1 MKIYNKRLIKRIIG
15 LTIVFLLLI
24 FFSQSISI
32 KNNTLSIK
40 NNRVFAAVSQ
50 NEVEHKLNQL
60 RAKFPNGTYWNHPYD
75 GNNPDGVSNKPCTHH
90 GNCDFYGNCACN
102 SYSNAIQCHGFAL
115 KVGNELF
122 GSNPG
127 NWRKHKNWDELKIG
141 DMIRYKE
148 GSWWHSIIVISKNGD
163 MITAVECNT
172 DGHCII
178 RWYHQYS
185 RSYIEAR
192 LIDGPGEP
200 TYYAT
205 SDQVQNNDTTSPTI
219 EKVWID
225 PHNHTELMLKVKASD
240 SSGISE
246 VRCNHKGAW
255 RSERDWHLNYMVP
268 QSNGE
273 WHLML
278 RPDDG
283 YGDYDIHLYVRDNAG
298 NESFYATSTGFG
310 TEGPTIKDCDVIDLD
325 DTGFTISG
333 EYSPG
338 QASLEYFNIPV
349 WTTDNGQ
356 DDLCEVAPDRI
367 DGNKFYKRINFSEH
381 KNERGPYNFHMYL
394 RNKANLDGFSGI
406 NGYSPVYE
414 AIKTI
419 EKDGHIYALYDN
431 ALSWENAKKK
441 AEEFGGHLATIKNQ
455 EEQTVVNKLIAS
467 GNKKGY
473 WLGGYKDNQWKWIT
487 SEDFT
492 YDNWASTQPDNAYN
506 REDKLMVFKEGN
518 YEIGEWNDA
527 SNEDYI
533 KMGFIIEYEPQLDN
547 AVFTE
552 TLNGHTYKVYP
563 ENLTWNEAKEK
574 CENLGGH
581 LITANTSEEQQLVEK
596 ITSNYGSNYWLGGK
610 LDEANV
616 WRWVTGEM
624 IQSQYWAPGQP
635 DHGQGEPYLGTCTDN
650 GLWNDYG
657 NVSDNID
664 GYILE
669 LEHTNAETAKSVI
682 HNGKEYIRYDVG
694 LPWNEAQQYCE
705 SQGGHLAIIRDEA
718 TQQAIAELIQG
729 GRARYLLGASD
740 AENEGDWKWLDGSAL
755 TYTHWGNDEPNN
767 YEGNEDYLIMDSNG
781 DWNDVILSY
790 SGMSTVQGFIC
801 EVPYEPK
808 VEQVTLD
815 KSELILNVG
824 DSRTLSAVV
833 KPDNASDKKLKWDSS
848 NTGIATVDQN
858 GKVKA
863 IVAGQAKVTATSV
876 NGKQASCTVIVNP
889 AVPANA
895 LQIKGNC
902 DKTAVKPGDI
912 VTITINLENY
922 GISEEEISSMQIEIP
937 NATNELSYIPDSK
950 KLLLESGEFST
961 NENIIFAYLPLSAGD
976 NVLPKDT
983 EGLFTFQMKVKESL
997 AEDMDAELPMIIT
1010 MGNKDDESIMEGVVQ
1025 NIIVPIRKIMIIKGD
1040 LNGKNGVDIM
1050 DARKAK
1056 RAAMKEVV
1064 LTDYELQAGDL
1075 NGDGVVTIIE
1085 ARKIKRAAMKEIML

>member
-1 MKIYNKRLIKRIIG
+1 MKKWSGFFVPLLVVLVFCLASPISAFANTEDDTQLVINKLVDLRANVYKDGDKFNEKFEGAEQCFGFAKKIQYLIYGNIPKWTYYGQPLENLNRIAHI
-15 LTIVFLLLI
+15 TDY
-24 FFSQSISI
+24 SESSI
-32 KNNTLSIK
+32 KNFINQAKPGDIIQADVGARDVQHTMIFCWTNVNGTFTVYDANSRGD
-40 NNRVFAAVSQ
+40 NRVYMR
-50 NEVEHKLNQL
+50 EI
-60 RAKFPNGTYWNHPYD
+60 
-75 GNNPDGVSNKPCTHH
+75 
-90 GNCDFYGNCACN
+90 
-102 SYSNAIQCHGFAL
+102 SYSRWSGKTWPTL
-115 KVGNELF
+115 TLF
-122 GSNPG
+122 RNINYPQKS
-127 NWRKHKNWDELKIG
+127 
-141 DMIRYKE
+141 
-148 GSWWHSIIVISKNGD
+148 S
-163 MITAVECNT
+163 
-172 DGHCII
+172 
-178 RWYHQYS
+178 
-185 RSYIEAR
+185 
-192 LIDGPGEP
+192 
-200 TYYAT
+200 
-205 SDQVQNNDTTSPTI
+205 DTTPPTI
-219 EKVWID
+219 ENVWID

-240 SSGISE
+240 GSGISE

-381 KNERGPYNFHMYL
+381 KNERGSYNFHMYL

-455 EEQTVVNKLIAS
+455 EEQTVVNELIAS

-547 AVFTE
+547 AIFTE

-581 LITANTSEEQQLVEK
+581 LITANTPEEQQLVEK
-596 ITSNYGSNYWLGGK
+596 ITSNYGSNHWLGGK

-616 WRWVTGEM
+616 WRWVTGEV
-624 IQSQYWAPGQP
+624 IQPQYWAPEQP
-635 DHGQGEPYLGTCTDN
+635 DHGLGEPYLGTCTDN

-669 LEHTNAETAKSVI
+669 IEHTDAETPKSVI
-682 HNGKEYIRYDVG
+682 HNGKEYIRHDVG

-767 YEGNEDYLIMDSNG
+767 YEDNEDYLIIDSNG

-790 SGMSTVQGFIC
+790 SGMSTIQGFIC
-801 EVPYEPK
+801 EKNP
-808 VEQVTLD
+808 
-815 KSELILNVG
+815 
-824 DSRTLSAVV
+824 V
-833 KPDNASDKKLKWDSS
+833 K
-848 NTGIATVDQN
+848 
-858 GKVKA
+858 
-863 IVAGQAKVTATSV
+863 
-876 NGKQASCTVIVNP
+876 
-889 AVPANA
+889 
-895 LQIKGNC
+895 
-902 DKTAVKPGDI
+902 
-912 VTITINLENY
+912 
-922 GISEEEISSMQIEIP
+922 
-937 NATNELSYIPDSK
+937 
-950 KLLLESGEFST
+950 
-961 NENIIFAYLPLSAGD
+961 
-976 NVLPKDT
+976 
-983 EGLFTFQMKVKESL
+983 
-997 AEDMDAELPMIIT
+997 
-1010 MGNKDDESIMEGVVQ
+1010 
-1025 NIIVPIRKIMIIKGD
+1025 KGD
-1040 LNGKNGVDIM
+1040 LNNDGRVDIM

-1056 RAAMKEVV
+1056 RAAMKEVH
-1064 LTDYELQAGDL
+1064 LTGSELSAADL
-1075 NGDGVVTIIE
+1075 NGDGKVDIME
-1085 ARKIKRAAMKEIML
+1085 ARKIKRAAMKEIVF

>member
-1 MKIYNKRLIKRIIG
+1 MECRTTKQRLC
-15 LTIVFLLLI
+15 FLLLL
-24 FFSQSISI
+24 FSIVAAVFPISI
-32 KNNTLSIK
+32 KAASFDEVNAPEMFLKQETNYTCTLSSAAMMMRRAALLNNDPNWRGITESSIK
-40 NNRVFAAVSQ
+40 SIGWMEGVGLYHSFTYGYIKVNHGVLPTGNSNISQLISLLQQHPEGIVLYKSGYNMHAV
-50 NEVEHKLNQL
+50 LL
-60 RAKFPNGTYWNHPYD
+60 TDYTDGTFYCADPAKGSPNGRIPLTQAYSVTATNANAYWF
-75 GNNPDGVSNKPCTHH
+75 VSDP
-90 GNCDFYGNCACN
+90 
-102 SYSNAIQCHGFAL
+102 
-115 KVGNELF
+115 KVSLTP
-122 GSNPG
+122 S
-127 NWRKHKNWDELKIG
+127 
-141 DMIRYKE
+141 
-148 GSWWHSIIVISKNGD
+148 
-163 MITAVECNT
+163 
-172 DGHCII
+172 
-178 RWYHQYS
+178 
-185 RSYIEAR
+185 
-192 LIDGPGEP
+192 
-200 TYYAT
+200 
-205 SDQVQNNDTTSPTI
+205 DTTPPTI
-219 EKVWID
+219 EEVKFD

-255 RSERDWHLNYMVP
+255 LLETEWHLNYMVP

-298 NESFYATSTGFG
+298 NESFYATGTGFG
-310 TEGPTIKDCDVIDLD
+310 TEEPTIKDCDVIDLD
-325 DTGFTISG
+325 DSGFTISG
-333 EYSPG
+333 EYSSG
-338 QASLEYFNIPV
+338 HASLEYFNIHV

-356 DDLCEVAPDRI
+356 DDICVVAPDRI
-367 DGNKFYKRINFSEH
+367 DGNRFYKRIKFSEH

-455 EEQTVVNKLIAS
+455 EEQTVVNELIAS

-574 CENLGGH
+574 CENFGGH
-581 LITANTSEEQQLVEK
+581 LITANTPEEQQLVGK

-610 LDEANV
+610 LDETNV
-616 WRWVTGEM
+616 WRWVTGEV
-624 IQSQYWAPGQP
+624 IQPQYWAPEQP

-657 NVSDNID
+657 NVFDNID

-669 LEHTNAETAKSVI
+669 LGHTNAETPKSVI

-767 YEGNEDYLIMDSNG
+767 YEDNEDYLIIDGNG

-790 SGMSTVQGFIC
+790 SGMSTIQGFIC
-801 EVPYEPK
+801 EKNP
-808 VEQVTLD
+808 
-815 KSELILNVG
+815 
-824 DSRTLSAVV
+824 V
-833 KPDNASDKKLKWDSS
+833 K
-848 NTGIATVDQN
+848 
-858 GKVKA
+858 
-863 IVAGQAKVTATSV
+863 
-876 NGKQASCTVIVNP
+876 
-889 AVPANA
+889 
-895 LQIKGNC
+895 
-902 DKTAVKPGDI
+902 
-912 VTITINLENY
+912 
-922 GISEEEISSMQIEIP
+922 
-937 NATNELSYIPDSK
+937 
-950 KLLLESGEFST
+950 
-961 NENIIFAYLPLSAGD
+961 
-976 NVLPKDT
+976 
-983 EGLFTFQMKVKESL
+983 
-997 AEDMDAELPMIIT
+997 
-1010 MGNKDDESIMEGVVQ
+1010 
-1025 NIIVPIRKIMIIKGD
+1025 KGD
-1040 LNGKNGVDIM
+1040 LNNDGRVDIM
-1050 DARKAK
+1050 DARKDK
-1056 RAAMKEVV
+1056 RAAMKEVH
-1064 LTDYELQAGDL
+1064 LTGSELSAADL
-1075 NGDGVVTIIE
+1075 NGDGKVDIME
-1085 ARKIKRAAMKEIML
+1085 ARKIKRAAMKEITLYKLL

>member
-1 MKIYNKRLIKRIIG
+1 MKKYFCCVKKVLV
-15 LTIVFLLLI
+15 LTLAILLFCNLI
-24 FFSQSISI
+24 FLQGVLGDEGYLWPVPATRYISQYFTGKGSHEGIDIAANGDIEVVAARSGTVI
-32 KNNTLSIK
+32 AAASTVCPDNHNRDNCSFGMGNYVQIQQNDGRYSTYMHLRYGSLTVSVGQHVNQGDKLGMMGSSGNSTGQHLHYQLTETTTKKLINT
-40 NNRVFAAVSQ
+40 
-50 NEVEHKLNQL
+50 
-60 RAKFPNGTYWNHPYD
+60 
-75 GNNPDGVSNKPCTHH
+75 NPD
-90 GNCDFYGNCACN
+90 
-102 SYSNAIQCHGFAL
+102 AL
-115 KVGNELF
+115 
-122 GSNPG
+122 
-127 NWRKHKNWDELKIG
+127 
-141 DMIRYKE
+141 RYKYE
-148 GSWWHSIIVISKNGD
+148 
-163 MITAVECNT
+163 ITP
-172 DGHCII
+172 
-178 RWYHQYS
+178 S
-185 RSYIEAR
+185 
-192 LIDGPGEP
+192 
-200 TYYAT
+200 
-205 SDQVQNNDTTSPTI
+205 DTTPPTI
-219 EKVWID
+219 EEVKFD
-225 PHNHTELMLKVKASD
+225 PHNHTELMLKVKATD

-298 NESFYATSTGFG
+298 NESFYATNTGFG
-310 TEGPTIKDCDVIDLD
+310 TEEPSIKDCDVIDLD
-325 DTGFTISG
+325 DSGFTISG
-333 EYSPG
+333 EYSSG
-338 QASLEYFNIPV
+338 HASLEYFKMPV
-349 WTTDNGQ
+349 WTTYNDQ
-356 DDLCEVAPDRI
+356 DDIREEMPDRI
-367 DGNKFYKRINFSEH
+367 DGNRFYKRINFSEH
-381 KNERGPYNFHMYL
+381 NNERGPYNFHMYL

-414 AIKTI
+414 SIKTI

-431 ALSWENAKKK
+431 ALSWKNAKKK

-455 EEQTVVNKLIAS
+455 EEQTVVNELIAS

-492 YDNWASTQPDNAYN
+492 YNNWASTQPDNAYN

-552 TLNGHTYKVYP
+552 MLNGHTYKVYP

-581 LITANTSEEQQLVEK
+581 LITANTPEEQQLVEK

-610 LDEANV
+610 LDETNV
-616 WRWVTGEM
+616 WRWVTGEV
-624 IQSQYWAPGQP
+624 IQPQYWALGQP

-669 LEHTNAETAKSVI
+669 IEHANAETAKSVI

-755 TYTHWGNDEPNN
+755 TYTHWGNAEPNN
-767 YEGNEDYLIMDSNG
+767 YKGNEDYLIMDSNG
-781 DWNDVILSY
+781 NWNDVILTY
-790 SGMSTVQGFIC
+790 SGMSTIQGFIC
-801 EVPYEPK
+801 EKNP
-808 VEQVTLD
+808 
-815 KSELILNVG
+815 
-824 DSRTLSAVV
+824 V
-833 KPDNASDKKLKWDSS
+833 K
-848 NTGIATVDQN
+848 
-858 GKVKA
+858 
-863 IVAGQAKVTATSV
+863 
-876 NGKQASCTVIVNP
+876 
-889 AVPANA
+889 
-895 LQIKGNC
+895 
-902 DKTAVKPGDI
+902 
-912 VTITINLENY
+912 
-922 GISEEEISSMQIEIP
+922 
-937 NATNELSYIPDSK
+937 
-950 KLLLESGEFST
+950 
-961 NENIIFAYLPLSAGD
+961 
-976 NVLPKDT
+976 
-983 EGLFTFQMKVKESL
+983 
-997 AEDMDAELPMIIT
+997 
-1010 MGNKDDESIMEGVVQ
+1010 
-1025 NIIVPIRKIMIIKGD
+1025 KGD
-1040 LNGKNGVDIM
+1040 LNNDGRVDIM

-1056 RAAMKEVV
+1056 RAAMKEVH
-1064 LTDYELQAGDL
+1064 LTGSELSAADL
-1075 NGDGVVTIIE
+1075 NGDGKVDIME
-1085 ARKIKRAAMKEIML
+1085 ARKIKRAAMKEISFD